1 MESDSEM
8 AKKLQAEMEGD
19 VKKARRE
26 ERKKKNGSGKHD
38 KDKDSSGSTSGV
50 SKDKKKNES
59 TGTQECPICT
69 IQLPVAE
76 LEEHVN
82 LCLIE
87 NGMEE
92 PPEAP
97 KDPSKPDD
105 GTTPKPSFWKKIFGK
120 KEDQPVQDPNILYDH
135 NKRPLTMSPPS
146 TGNTRYLPTPVPTAT
161 VPSTTKPS
169 NNNSTTP
176 GPVMYTPSY
185 MPNNGQ
191 QQYYAMT
198 APPPG
203 QMMYRPVANGQPYMI
218 QPQYMP
224 QMPPQGQ
231 MMYYMPQQQQPQP
244 ANQPKK

>member
-1 MESDSEM
+1 
-8 AKKLQAEMEGD
+8 
-19 VKKARRE
+19 VKSAR
-26 ERKKKNGSGKHD
+26 KKNGSGKHD
-38 KDKDSSGSTSGV
+38 KDKEKDSSGSGSSSGV

-69 IQLPVAE
+69 MQLPVAE

-120 KEDQPVQDPNILYDH
+120 KEDQPTQDPNLLYDH

-169 NNNSTTP
+169 NNNSTTTP

-185 MPNNGQ
+185 IPNNGQ

-203 QMMYRPVANGQPYMI
+203 QMMYRPVANGQQYMM
-218 QPQYMP
+218 QPQYIP

-231 MMYYMPQQQQPQP
+231 MMYSMPQQQPQP